1 MRKVKENL
9 DLECKL
15 TDVEILAYS
24 REMAEQL

>member
-24 REMAEQL
+24 REMAGQ